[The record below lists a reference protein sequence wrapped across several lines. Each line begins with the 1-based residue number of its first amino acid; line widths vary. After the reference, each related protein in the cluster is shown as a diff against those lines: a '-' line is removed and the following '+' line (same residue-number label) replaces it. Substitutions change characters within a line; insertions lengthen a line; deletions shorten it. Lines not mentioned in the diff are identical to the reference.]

1 MMPVTGGMPCACA
14 TSGTSAAASTA
25 SVLFTTLP
33 QLVQRNEF
41 VAFRAHAVH
50 EPLERAHAEFGAREH
65 RMPEKG
71 CPGVADDFVGA
82 RDLEHALHVLG
93 LAAVAR

>member
-14 TSGTSAAASTA
+14 TSGTSAAASAA
-25 SVLFTTLP
+25 SVLLTALP
-33 QLVQRNEF
+33 QLVQRDEF
-41 VAFRAHAVH
+41 LAFRAHSVDQ
-50 EPLERAHAEFGAREH
+50 PLERAHGELGAREH

-71 CPGVADDFVGA
+71 CPGVAYDFVRA
-82 RDLEHALHVLG
+82 RDLGHALHILE